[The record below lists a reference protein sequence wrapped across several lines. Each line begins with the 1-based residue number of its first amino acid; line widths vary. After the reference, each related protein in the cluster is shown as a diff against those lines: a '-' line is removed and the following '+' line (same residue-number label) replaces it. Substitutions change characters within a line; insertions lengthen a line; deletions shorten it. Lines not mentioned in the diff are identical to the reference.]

1 MAYHPFR
8 NLGLKLMAVLL
19 ATALWFIVAGEQQ
32 VERAMRVP
40 LEFRNKPAHL
50 AIVGEPPAGVDIRV
64 VGSSAI
70 LSRMDAGELVAVLDL
85 SGARAGSRLFHM
97 RTDAVRVPYGIEVQ
111 SLTPATIPLELESS
125 LQRTLKVNPAVA
137 GEPAPGFVVGAVT
150 SDPPSVDVMGPESH
164 VRGLTSATT
173 EPVSIAGARA
183 DVQDTVTIGVT
194 DGAVRLVEPRSAA
207 VKVQIQ
213 PAPIERELD
222 GVPVRSRNLGQ
233 GHTARVQ
240 PTVVRVTV
248 RGGREAVEEMRSETV
263 DAFVDLAGLGPG
275 QYNLRVQFDPTQNFG
290 VSATAPAVVQV
301 TIK

>member
-8 NLGLKLMAVLL
+8 NLGLKLMAVVL

-50 AIVGEPPAGVDIRV
+50 EIVGEPPAAVDIRV

-70 LSRMDAGELVAVLDL
+70 LSRLDPGELVAVVDL
-85 SGARAGSRLFHM
+85 VTARPGSRIFHM
-97 RTDAVRVPYGIEVQ
+97 RTDSVRVPYGVEVQ
-111 SLTPATIPLELESS
+111 NLTPSTISLELETS
-125 LQRTLKVNPAVA
+125 LQRTLKVTPAVE
-137 GEPAPGFVVGAVT
+137 GEPAPGFVTGAVT
-150 SDPPSVDVMGPESH
+150 SDPASVDVIGPDSH
-164 VRGLTSATT
+164 VRALAAATT

-183 DVQDTVTIGVT
+183 TVQDTVTIGVT
-194 DGAVRLVEPRSAA
+194 DGAVRLIEPRNAA
-207 VKVQIQ
+207 VTVRID
-213 PAPIERELD
+213 PAPIERELS
-222 GVPVRSRNLGQ
+222 GVPVRSRNLSPGY
-233 GHTARVQ
+233 TARVE
-240 PTVVRVTV
+240 PRVVQVTV
-248 RGGREAVEEMRSETV
+248 RGGREAVEEMRAEGV